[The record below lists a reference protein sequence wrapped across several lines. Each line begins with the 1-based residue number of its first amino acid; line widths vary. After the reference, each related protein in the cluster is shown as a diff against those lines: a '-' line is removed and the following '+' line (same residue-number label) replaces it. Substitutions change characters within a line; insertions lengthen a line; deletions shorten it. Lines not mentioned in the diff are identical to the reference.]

1 MEKWINCKHCGHYYS
16 NKLRRCP
23 ECGSMTPPGV
33 KQIAS
38 AAVIVAAV
46 AAAGVGFFLGIN
58 DKGNNISQPPESSD
72 VSVLSSEQSGL
83 PPETDSGTDSVLSS
97 ESLSPSQPDSPTESK
112 NPAPEIK
119 KENSEKSTGAEKTES
134 AVSKP
139 SPPKPPESS
148 TLPETVPSGD
158 EVEDIDAA
166 DREEIT
172 TEPGETCV
180 DLTYSVELADLLR
193 ELSDTP
199 LTELT
204 EEDKENGMV
213 SVTDNPD
220 GSLTIRFTEQGFE
233 NYKADIRGEIL
244 LGIDEIKAAANSQTA
259 SFWLAIKSPVR
270 SPKASCKPLVSACQ
284 VLNQPGL
291 MASRMAC
298 PASWETISPE
308 LPEKTCCRVT
318 GSVAWKK
325 FKEPSSRE

>member
-1 MEKWINCKHCGHYYS
+1 MRQYNTAGRKADSFCGGNCRGG
-16 NKLRRCP
+16 R
-23 ECGSMTPPGV
+23 GT
-33 KQIAS
+33 
-38 AAVIVAAV
+38 
-46 AAAGVGFFLGIN
+46 GVGFFLGIN

-204 EEDKENGMV
+204 EEDKENGIV
-213 SVTDNPD
+213 SVTENPD
-220 GSLTIRFTEQGFE
+220 GTLTIRFTEQGFE
-233 NYKADIRGEIL
+233 NYKADLKEEIF
-244 LGIDEIKAAANSQTA
+244 LGIDETKCISNAQTEFIDDIVCSNDLSDINIKINNNFNPEVSSEA
-259 SFWLAIKSPVR
+259 LDEAILNCWVYAFTYNLLIGEDNKEITLSVTD
-270 SPKASCKPLVSACQ
+270 SATGE
-284 VLNQPGL
+284 VLY
-291 MASRMAC
+291 
-298 PASWETISPE
+298 T
-308 LPEKTCCRVT
+308 
-318 GSVAWKK
+318 
-325 FKEPSSRE
+325 F

>member
-139 SPPKPPESS
+139 SPHKPPESS
-148 TLPETVPSGD
+148 TLPETVPSED

-220 GSLTIRFTEQGFE
+220 GTLTIRFTEQGFE
-233 NYKADIRGEIL
+233 NYKADLKEEIF
-244 LGIDEIKAAANSQTA
+244 LGIDETKCISNAQTEFIDDIVCSNDLSDINIKINNKFNPEVSSEA
-259 SFWLAIKSPVR
+259 LDEAILNCWVYAFTYNLLIGEDNKEITLSVTD
-270 SPKASCKPLVSACQ
+270 SATGE
-284 VLNQPGL
+284 VLY
-291 MASRMAC
+291 
-298 PASWETISPE
+298 T
-308 LPEKTCCRVT
+308 
-318 GSVAWKK
+318 
-325 FKEPSSRE
+325 F

>member
-16 NKLRRCP
+16 NKLQRCP
-23 ECGSMTPPGV
+23 ECGSITPPGV

-180 DLTYSVELADLLR
+180 DLTYSVEIADLFSKLF
-193 ELSDTP
+193 DTP
-199 LTELT
+199 LI
-204 EEDKENGMV
+204 D
-213 SVTDNPD
+213 
-220 GSLTIRFTEQGFE
+220 FT
-233 NYKADIRGEIL
+233 
-244 LGIDEIKAAANSQTA
+244 
-259 SFWLAIKSPVR
+259 
-270 SPKASCKPLVSACQ
+270 
-284 VLNQPGL
+284 
-291 MASRMAC
+291 
-298 PASWETISPE
+298 
-308 LPEKTCCRVT
+308 
-318 GSVAWKK
+318 
-325 FKEPSSRE
+325 

>member
-16 NKLRRCP
+16 NKLQRCP
-23 ECGSMTPPGV
+23 ECGSITPPGV

-166 DREEIT
+166 DKEEIT

-204 EEDKENGMV
+204 EEDKENGIV
-213 SVTDNPD
+213 SVTENPD
-220 GSLTIRFTEQGFE
+220 GTLTIRFTEQGFE
-233 NYKADIRGEIL
+233 NYKADLKEEIF
-244 LGIDEIKAAANSQTA
+244 LGIDETKCISNAQTEFIDDIVCSNDLSDINIKINNNFNPEVSSEA
-259 SFWLAIKSPVR
+259 LDEAILNCWVYAFTYNLLIGEDNKEITLSVTD
-270 SPKASCKPLVSACQ
+270 SATGE
-284 VLNQPGL
+284 VLY
-291 MASRMAC
+291 
-298 PASWETISPE
+298 T
-308 LPEKTCCRVT
+308 
-318 GSVAWKK
+318 
-325 FKEPSSRE
+325 F

>member
-16 NKLRRCP
+16 NKLQRCP
-23 ECGSMTPPGV
+23 ECGSITPPGV

-204 EEDKENGMV
+204 EEDKENGIV
-213 SVTDNPD
+213 SVTENPD
-220 GSLTIRFTEQGFE
+220 GTLTIRFTEQGFE
-233 NYKADIRGEIL
+233 NYKADLKEEIF
-244 LGIDEIKAAANSQTA
+244 LGIDETKCISNAQTEFIDDIVCSNDLSDINIKINNNFNPEVSSEA
-259 SFWLAIKSPVR
+259 LDEAILNCWVYAFTYNLLIGEDNKEITLSVTD
-270 SPKASCKPLVSACQ
+270 SATGE
-284 VLNQPGL
+284 VLY
-291 MASRMAC
+291 
-298 PASWETISPE
+298 T
-308 LPEKTCCRVT
+308 
-318 GSVAWKK
+318 
-325 FKEPSSRE
+325 F

>member
-23 ECGSMTPPGV
+23 ECGSITPPGV

-46 AAAGVGFFLGIN
+46 AVAGVGFFLGIN

-233 NYKADIRGEIL
+233 NYKADLKEEIF
-244 LGIDEIKAAANSQTA
+244 LGIDETKCISNAQTEFIDDIVCSNDLSDINIKINNNFNPEVSSEA
-259 SFWLAIKSPVR
+259 LDEAILNCWVYAFTYNLLIGEDNKEITLSVTD
-270 SPKASCKPLVSACQ
+270 SATGE
-284 VLNQPGL
+284 VLY
-291 MASRMAC
+291 
-298 PASWETISPE
+298 T
-308 LPEKTCCRVT
+308 
-318 GSVAWKK
+318 
-325 FKEPSSRE
+325 F

>member
-16 NKLRRCP
+16 NKLQRCP

-148 TLPETVPSGD
+148 TLPETVPSED

-204 EEDKENGMV
+204 EEDKENGIV
-213 SVTDNPD
+213 SVTENPD
-220 GSLTIRFTEQGFE
+220 GTLTIRFTEQGFE
-233 NYKADIRGEIL
+233 NYKADLKEEIF
-244 LGIDEIKAAANSQTA
+244 LGIDETKCISNAQTEFIDDIVCSNDLSDINIKINNNFNPEVSSEA
-259 SFWLAIKSPVR
+259 LDEAILNCWVYAFTYNLLIGEDNKEITLSVTD
-270 SPKASCKPLVSACQ
+270 SATGE
-284 VLNQPGL
+284 VLY
-291 MASRMAC
+291 
-298 PASWETISPE
+298 T
-308 LPEKTCCRVT
+308 
-318 GSVAWKK
+318 
-325 FKEPSSRE
+325 F

>member
-119 KENSEKSTGAEKTES
+119 KENSEKSTGTEKTES

-193 ELSDTP
+193 EFSDIP
-199 LTELT
+199 LTEIT
-204 EEDKENGMV
+204 EEDRANGIV
-213 SVTDNPD
+213 SIFENPD
-220 GSLTIRFTEQGFE
+220 GTLTIRFTEQGFE
-233 NYKADIRGEIL
+233 NYKADLKEEIF
-244 LGIDEIKAAANSQTA
+244 LGIDETKCISNAQTEFIDDIVCSNDLSAINIKNNNNLT
-259 SFWLAIKSPVR
+259 PER
-270 SPKASCKPLVSACQ
+270 SSEALDEALLNCWVYAFTYNLLIGEDNKEITLSVTDSATGE
-284 VLNQPGL
+284 VLY
-291 MASRMAC
+291 
-298 PASWETISPE
+298 T
-308 LPEKTCCRVT
+308 
-318 GSVAWKK
+318 
-325 FKEPSSRE
+325 F

>member
-23 ECGSMTPPGV
+23 ECGSITPPGV

-46 AAAGVGFFLGIN
+46 AVAGVGFFLGIN

-166 DREEIT
+166 DREEIM

-204 EEDKENGMV
+204 EEDKENGIV
-213 SVTDNPD
+213 SVTENPD
-220 GSLTIRFTEQGFE
+220 GTLTIRFTEQGFE
-233 NYKADIRGEIL
+233 NYKADLKEEIF
-244 LGIDEIKAAANSQTA
+244 LGIDETKCISNAQTEFIDDIVCSNDLSDINIKINNNFNPEVSSEA
-259 SFWLAIKSPVR
+259 LDEAILNCWVYAFTYNLLIGEDNKEITLSVTD
-270 SPKASCKPLVSACQ
+270 SATGE
-284 VLNQPGL
+284 VLY
-291 MASRMAC
+291 
-298 PASWETISPE
+298 T
-308 LPEKTCCRVT
+308 
-318 GSVAWKK
+318 
-325 FKEPSSRE
+325 F

>member
-23 ECGSMTPPGV
+23 ECGSITPPGV

-46 AAAGVGFFLGIN
+46 AVAGVGFFLGIN

-204 EEDKENGMV
+204 EEDKENGIV
-213 SVTDNPD
+213 SVTENPD
-220 GSLTIRFTEQGFE
+220 GTLTIRFTEQGFE
-233 NYKADIRGEIL
+233 NYKADLKEEIF
-244 LGIDEIKAAANSQTA
+244 LGIDETKCISNAQTEFIDDIVCSNDLSDINIKINNNFNPEVSSEA
-259 SFWLAIKSPVR
+259 LDEAILNCWVYAFTYNLLIGEDNKEITLSVTD
-270 SPKASCKPLVSACQ
+270 SATGE
-284 VLNQPGL
+284 VLY
-291 MASRMAC
+291 
-298 PASWETISPE
+298 T
-308 LPEKTCCRVT
+308 
-318 GSVAWKK
+318 
-325 FKEPSSRE
+325 F

>member
-23 ECGSMTPPGV
+23 ECGSITPPGV

-46 AAAGVGFFLGIN
+46 AVAGVGFFLGIN

-166 DREEIT
+166 DREEIM

-204 EEDKENGMV
+204 EEDKENGIV
-213 SVTDNPD
+213 SVTENPD
-220 GSLTIRFTEQGFE
+220 GTLTIRFTEQGFE

-244 LGIDEIKAAANSQTA
+244 LDIDEIKAAANSQTA
-259 SFWLAIKSPVR
+259 FIDDIVCNDDFSDMDIRINAENYDPEISSGALEEVIY
-270 SPKASCKPLVSACQ
+270 SCWSYAFVYNLFIGESEKNVALTVTDTA
-284 VLNQPGL
+284 G
-291 MASRMAC
+291 
-298 PASWETISPE
+298 ETLYDYS
-308 LPEKTCCRVT
+308 
-318 GSVAWKK
+318 
-325 FKEPSSRE
+325 

>member
-23 ECGSMTPPGV
+23 ECGSITPPGV

-148 TLPETVPSGD
+148 TLPETVPSED

-166 DREEIT
+166 DKEEIT

-180 DLTYSVELADLLR
+180 DLTYSVELADLLS

-204 EEDKENGMV
+204 EEDKENGIV
-213 SVTDNPD
+213 SVTENPD
-220 GSLTIRFTEQGFE
+220 GTLTIRFTEQGFE

-244 LGIDEIKAAANSQTA
+244 LGIDETKCISNAQTEFIDDIVCSNDLSDINIKINNNFNPEVSSEA
-259 SFWLAIKSPVR
+259 LDEAILNCWVYAFTYNLLIGEDNKEITLSVTD
-270 SPKASCKPLVSACQ
+270 SATGE
-284 VLNQPGL
+284 VLY
-291 MASRMAC
+291 
-298 PASWETISPE
+298 T
-308 LPEKTCCRVT
+308 
-318 GSVAWKK
+318 
-325 FKEPSSRE
+325 F

>member
-16 NKLRRCP
+16 NKLQRCP
-23 ECGSMTPPGV
+23 ECGSITPPGV

-148 TLPETVPSGD
+148 TLPEPVPSGD

-180 DLTYSVELADLLR
+180 DLTYSVELADLFR
-193 ELSDTP
+193 EFSDIP
-199 LTELT
+199 LTEIT
-204 EEDKENGMV
+204 EEDRANGIV
-213 SVTDNPD
+213 SIFENPD
-220 GSLTIRFTEQGFE
+220 GTLTIRFTEQGFE
-233 NYKADIRGEIL
+233 KYKENLKIEIYQGIEETKCISNAQKEFIDDITCGSDLTDINIKINSRNYNPEVSSDALDEAILNCWVYAYTYNLLIGE
-244 LGIDEIKAAANSQTA
+244 DNKEITLSVTD
-259 SFWLAIKSPVR
+259 
-270 SPKASCKPLVSACQ
+270 SATGE
-284 VLNQPGL
+284 VLY
-291 MASRMAC
+291 
-298 PASWETISPE
+298 T
-308 LPEKTCCRVT
+308 
-318 GSVAWKK
+318 
-325 FKEPSSRE
+325 F

>member
-1 MEKWINCKHCGHYYS
+1 
-16 NKLRRCP
+16 
-23 ECGSMTPPGV
+23 MTPPGV

-148 TLPETVPSGD
+148 TLPETVPSED

-166 DREEIT
+166 DKEEIS

-204 EEDKENGMV
+204 EEDKENGIV
-213 SVTDNPD
+213 SVTENPD
-220 GSLTIRFTEQGFE
+220 GTLTIRFTEQGFE
-233 NYKADIRGEIL
+233 NYKADLKEEIF
-244 LGIDEIKAAANSQTA
+244 LGIDETKCISNAQTEFIDDIVCSNDLSDINIKINNNFNPEVSSEA
-259 SFWLAIKSPVR
+259 LDEAILNCWVYAFTYNLLIGEDNKEITLSVTD
-270 SPKASCKPLVSACQ
+270 SATGE
-284 VLNQPGL
+284 VLY
-291 MASRMAC
+291 
-298 PASWETISPE
+298 T
-308 LPEKTCCRVT
+308 
-318 GSVAWKK
+318 
-325 FKEPSSRE
+325 F

>member
-16 NKLRRCP
+16 NKLQRCP
-23 ECGSMTPPGV
+23 ECGSITPPGV

-46 AAAGVGFFLGIN
+46 AVAGVGFFLGIN

-204 EEDKENGMV
+204 EEDKENGIV
-213 SVTDNPD
+213 SVTENPD
-220 GSLTIRFTEQGFE
+220 GTLTIRFTEQGFE
-233 NYKADIRGEIL
+233 NYKADLKEEIF
-244 LGIDEIKAAANSQTA
+244 LGIDETKCISNAQTEFIDDIVCSNDLSDINIKINNNFNPEVSSEA
-259 SFWLAIKSPVR
+259 LDEAILNCWVYAFTYNLLIGEDNKEITLSVTD
-270 SPKASCKPLVSACQ
+270 SATGE
-284 VLNQPGL
+284 VLY
-291 MASRMAC
+291 
-298 PASWETISPE
+298 T
-308 LPEKTCCRVT
+308 
-318 GSVAWKK
+318 
-325 FKEPSSRE
+325 F